1 MGNTP
6 NLLSLQVEDLHLPS
20 RLVPKAGSLLPASV
34 PHMSWQKPSN
44 TFMAS
49 APYLCIG
56 ISFSGVWGDEKE
68 QGSLSW
74 SELHDNTRHENQTRS
89 RWGLLVKFPS
99 CFPFHALCFVS
110 LILWPHGSHGI
121 GSQATP
127 QKKANQACGV
137 PDWARP
143 RKRWKYPDQQG
154 FERCVGLLARS
165 LCKVYVY
172 YFTHLSATLILRVN
186 LSFFRAIK

>member
-6 NLLSLQVEDLHLPS
+6 NLLSLQVEGLHLPS
-20 RLVPKAGSLLPASV
+20 RLVPKAGSLSPASV

-49 APYLCIG
+49 APHLCIG

-89 RWGLLVKFPS
+89 SLGVARQIPFLFSFSCSLF
-99 CFPFHALCFVS
+99 CFPDPLTAWLSWNRKSGNTTEESELS
-110 LILWPHGSHGI
+110 LWCPWL
-121 GSQATP
+121 SQTP
-127 QKKANQACGV
+127 ETVEIHRPARFRVMCG
-137 PDWARP
+137 PP
-143 RKRWKYPDQQG
+143 R
-154 FERCVGLLARS
+154 
-165 LCKVYVY
+165 
-172 YFTHLSATLILRVN
+172 
-186 LSFFRAIK
+186 